1 MFCNIIGCRNHFEIE
16 CLKEEVWA
24 NLGRGT
30 GPKARSLEGEG
41 ERAEPEVRTPKQTE
55 RDWGR
60 MALLGGESGWSGHG
74 YFASGR
80 GGWKPPFHGYAVSFI
95 KEEVWATIGRGT
107 GPKAK
112 AAEGNDEG
120 GISPVDKP
128 AAQFGSFIHLAE
140 LSRKGRG
147 GGGSAGFI

>member
-1 MFCNIIGCRNHFEIE
+1 M
-16 CLKEEVWA
+16 
-24 NLGRGT
+24 
-30 GPKARSLEGEG
+30 
-41 ERAEPEVRTPKQTE
+41 
-55 RDWGR
+55 
-60 MALLGGESGWSGHG
+60 GGDSGWSGHG

-120 GISPVDKP
+120 RISPIDKP
-128 AAQFGSFIHLAE
+128 AVQFGSFMHLGYSFGGMSMQRMRRGWERRGTAFIAGYGIR
-140 LSRKGRG
+140 SWGRLRRLFLLG
-147 GGGSAGFI
+147 EAGVDVDTPFDAVVSDDV

>member
-1 MFCNIIGCRNHFEIE
+1 
-16 CLKEEVWA
+16 
-24 NLGRGT
+24 
-30 GPKARSLEGEG
+30 
-41 ERAEPEVRTPKQTE
+41 
-55 RDWGR
+55 

-95 KEEVWATIGRGT
+95 KEEVWANLGRET
-107 GPKAK
+107 GAKAL

-128 AAQFGSFIHLAE
+128 AVQFGSFIHLGY
-140 LSRKGRG
+140 SFGGMSTQRMRRG
-147 GGGSAGFI
+147 MRRVGFHP